1 MSEEVDRFYLLNDVQ
16 ILYARE
22 KKIQSGK
29 KKKHNLDLFFGNFP
43 GTLFFMPAET
53 QLLCCS
59 LQNFSCDL
67 CFGFCFV
74 RQTLNTSSL

>member
-29 KKKHNLDLFFGNFP
+29 KK
-43 GTLFFMPAET
+43 A
-53 QLLCCS
+53 
-59 LQNFSCDL
+59 
-67 CFGFCFV
+67 
-74 RQTLNTSSL
+74 